1 MKSLRLLCIGMLAAL
16 ASGCAHQVSF
26 EDIAY
31 GIEGEKQDESLIVV
45 IDSATQAQRVPIRSF
60 MTGIAHS
67 WEAEPGAMLKD
78 VADVEFPQMFSS
90 YRTVSAYQ
98 EPPPGGLTL
107 ALTVPSY
114 SFENFHATVTVHAIA
129 YGPDRSVV
137 LDESYTESGP
147 TQGAKMFWAGAFGM
161 KSAIRQSSFE
171 AYKTIFES
179 LRADLSTAVTEQIPA
194 TAPGPRTP

>member
-1 MKSLRLLCIGMLAAL
+1 MRSLRLLSIGLLMAL

-31 GIEGEKQDESLIVV
+31 GIEGEKREESLIVV
-45 IDSATQAQRVPIRSF
+45 IDPATQAQRVSIRSF

-67 WEAEPGAMLKD
+67 WDAEPGAMLKD
-78 VADVEFPQMFSS
+78 VADVEFPQMFGS
-90 YRTVSAYQ
+90 YRVASNYQ

-114 SFENFHATVTVHAIA
+114 RFEDFHATVTVQAIA
-129 YGPDRSVV
+129 YGPGRSV
-137 LDESYTESGP
+137 LLEESYTESGP
-147 TQGAKMFWAGAFGM
+147 TQGAKMFWAGPFGM

-171 AYKTIFES
+171 AYKKIFES
-179 LRADLSTAVTEQIPA
+179 LRADLSTAVTEQVPA
-194 TAPGPRTP
+194 AAPGPRAP